1 MKPPKE
7 FKWLIVSLVVLGL
20 AYIYPIFFAWSGLC
34 CWTEEIG
41 LNTGRKRSRSYL
53 FWTRISETE
62 SPTWLSSMLNTHPSS
77 PEDRWKLVNTTSPGV
92 SFSPQYYYHRALS
105 QIRELEMCCER
116 LNLSPNARL
125 LLAEALINH
134 WRRDGDYQ
142 DADSL
147 ILRPLRKLKGTDKH
161 GNSVSDL
168 AVKQIVGSISE
179 LP

>member
-7 FKWLIVSLVVLGL
+7 FKWIIGSLVVLGL
-20 AYIYPIFFAWSGLC
+20 AYLYPIFFAWSGLC

-62 SPTWLSSMLNTHPSS
+62 SPTWLSSMLNTHPSL
-77 PEDRWKLVNTTSPGV
+77 PENRWEPVNTMSPGV
-92 SFSPQYYYHRALS
+92 SFSPHYNYHGALA
-105 QIRELEMCCER
+105 QIRELEMCCEQ
-116 LNLSPNARL
+116 LSLSPNARL
-125 LLAEALINH
+125 QLAEALINH

-147 ILRPLRKLKGTDKH
+147 ILRTLRKLKRSNNH
-161 GNSVSDL
+161 GDSVSEL
-168 AVKQIVGSISE
+168 AVEQIVGSISE